1 MYYCLRGG
9 MFSLEMRL
17 RRTFRVAF
25 MWLSLLLPLQSFAA
39 VPCGQHE
46 AANPSAASV
55 GAAVAAAAAVAARDH
70 CAHGSP
76 AIHEHGDH
84 PCGKCCCGAAM
95 ATTTSHGVAAP
106 PAALEISAAEIGRPP
121 IIALDRLDR
130 PPRLIPA

>member
-1 MYYCLRGG
+1 

-17 RRTFRVAF
+17 RRTFRAAF

-39 VPCGQHE
+39 VTCGQRD
-46 AANPSAASV
+46 AANPSAAS
-55 GAAVAAAAAVAARDH
+55 AAAAFAVQDH

-76 AIHEHGDH
+76 ATHQHGDH

-95 ATTTSHGVAAP
+95 AVTPSHGIAALPAAP
-106 PAALEISAAEIGRPP
+106 EISGAVIGRPP

-130 PPRLIPA
+130 PPRFIPA